1 MHNKLYKQI
10 IYLITHPKRN
20 KNKFLYFFVSIVVLL
35 LFIPFLEGEKY
46 TSALLHLLTTIILLT
61 GIYAVSHTR
70 KQIVIASV
78 LGLPWL
84 IANWVSL
91 FVAMKTLGPGAI
103 SWGAL
108 FFIYTTTIM
117 FSHVIKGSKVT
128 IETLFG
134 AVSVY
139 LLIGLIYTSLYGLLE
154 ILSPGS
160 FNLADSSGNIYP
172 FKVTELIYFSY
183 VTLTTL
189 GYGDIIPVS
198 SYARSLAISEAI
210 IGQLYLTILVARLV
224 GLHIIYSKS

>member
-128 IETLFG
+128 IETLF
-134 AVSVY
+134 
-139 LLIGLIYTSLYGLLE
+139 
-154 ILSPGS
+154 
-160 FNLADSSGNIYP
+160 
-172 FKVTELIYFSY
+172 
-183 VTLTTL
+183 
-189 GYGDIIPVS
+189 
-198 SYARSLAISEAI
+198 
-210 IGQLYLTILVARLV
+210 
-224 GLHIIYSKS
+224 